1 MFVLPHASVLVVE
14 RTENVK
20 LLSQWEPSMPLR
32 KVAVMRL
39 VPPVAL
45 VVTAP
50 ASWMSTVVP
59 EATENAADGVTL
71 VFASKTALVLV
82 V

>member
-20 LLSQWEPSMPLR
+20 LLSQCEPSMPLR
-32 KVAVMRL
+32 NVAVMML
-39 VPPVAL
+39 VPPAAL